1 MDLCVYDP
9 GAREAAFYK
18 FGAAPSYLKRGGV
31 VRRVTGASLPVGLQ
45 GAPPDVT
52 RAPLAPGGFAVMV
65 SDGVADPAADEWLLD
80 LLAGWTGDD
89 PQDLAGL
96 ILAES
101 VRREH
106 LRDDCGV
113 QVLYCPENEIRR
125 V

>member
-1 MDLCVYDP
+1 M
-9 GAREAAFYK
+9 
-18 FGAAPSYLKRGGV
+18 
-31 VRRVTGASLPVGLQ
+31 GLQ
-45 GAPPDVT
+45 GPPPDVT
-52 RAPLAPGGFAVMV
+52 RAPLSPGGFAVMV
-65 SDGVADPAADEWLLD
+65 SDGVADPEKDEWLQN

-101 VRREH
+101 VRRER

-113 QVLYCPENEIRR
+113 QVLYCPEGKMEARE